1 MLSKFRSTFLSFM
14 LREAKSEFSWRKM
27 RFLLR
32 HSSTASVSRLDVK
45 LCDTFRKFHDCEMK
59 SQISL
64 VSAPIRG
71 MEAKEFS
78 KDISSL

>member
-1 MLSKFRSTFLSFM
+1 M
-14 LREAKSEFSWRKM
+14 LREAKSEFSWRKI

-32 HSSTASVSRLDVK
+32 QSSTASVSRLDVK
-45 LCDTFRKFHDCEMK
+45 LCDTLRKFHDCEMK
-59 SQISL
+59 SQISF